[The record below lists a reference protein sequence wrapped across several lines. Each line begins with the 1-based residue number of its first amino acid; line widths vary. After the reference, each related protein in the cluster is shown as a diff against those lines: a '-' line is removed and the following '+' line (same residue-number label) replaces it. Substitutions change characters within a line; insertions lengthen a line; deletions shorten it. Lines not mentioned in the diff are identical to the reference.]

1 MSLFVFWVETPEG
14 VREID
19 EYAECYGEAFGI
31 YRGRSVSS
39 SRSPKRGAGDGF
51 DDRDY

>member
-19 EYAECYGEAFGI
+19 EYAECYGEAFC
-31 YRGRSVSS
+31 R
-39 SRSPKRGAGDGF
+39 AGDGF